1 MERCLDMSKQKMTKR
16 KVQANKTKK
25 KIFNVSIGLMEKRGF
40 NNMTIE
46 DICKKAGVSVGTF
59 YHYYKSKED
68 VFFELYRKSDAFFKD
83 EVAPFLENENL
94 NTSDKVV
101 LYFKYY
107 ARYNSDKD
115 LEYVRQLYNT
125 NNKFF
130 IDESRYMIVLLIEII
145 AKGQEINEIARD
157 MSARDIAIYLFIV
170 SRGIVFDWCIHEAG
184 YDLEEKMSMFFKKI
198 MIIFKK

>member
-1 MERCLDMSKQKMTKR
+1 MSKQKMTKR